1 MKMIV
6 QTPDFKPN
14 QKLLDFVTREVE
26 KLDHLSDRI
35 VEIRVCL
42 KIEKTDSRDNK
53 ICELIGVMPGSE
65 LFAMRKSSAF
75 EQATVN
81 AVNALKR
88 QVTDWKEK
96 KKLKR

>member
-35 VEIRVCL
+35 VEVRVCM
-42 KIEKTDSRDNK
+42 KIERSDSRDNK
-53 ICELIGVMPGSE
+53 ICKIIGVMPGTE
-65 LFAMRKSSAF
+65 LFAMRRSSAF
-75 EQATVN
+75 EQATIN
-81 AVNALKR
+81 AVNALAR
-88 QVTDWKEK
+88 QVRSALDIIE
-96 KKLKR
+96 